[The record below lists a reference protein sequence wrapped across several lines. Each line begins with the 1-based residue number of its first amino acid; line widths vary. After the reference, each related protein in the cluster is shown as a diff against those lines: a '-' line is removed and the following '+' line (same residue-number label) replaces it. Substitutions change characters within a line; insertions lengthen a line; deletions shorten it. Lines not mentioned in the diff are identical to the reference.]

1 MRVRVIT
8 GAVLLALLVPVL
20 YFSDTPV
27 YPAAWALLALVGCF
41 EFLKTTGVV
50 LDFAVSIPGF
60 VLCGGMP
67 LAVYFWRDEE
77 WLLFLLLASLLVYL
91 LYLFTVAVL
100 RRMRMHFD
108 TVCISFVGV
117 MYIAFGFTALV
128 LLRWEPYGNYLFGLV
143 FVGAWIT
150 DTFAYFCGRLFGRHK
165 LIVEISPKKTVEGSI
180 GGTLFCVGAFLL
192 YGLIL
197 QVAFDLSP
205 RYVMLGVAGLL
216 AAFISQ
222 IGDLIASLIK
232 REHGVKDYGFIFP
245 GHGGVLDRF
254 DSILAI
260 APLLWILLGLGETW
274 WFTV

>member
-1 MRVRVIT
+1 MI
-8 GAVLLALLVPVL
+8 
-20 YFSDTPV
+20 F
-27 YPAAWALLALVGCF
+27 
-41 EFLKTTGVV
+41 
-50 LDFAVSIPGF
+50 
-60 VLCGGMP
+60 
-67 LAVYFWRDEE
+67 
-77 WLLFLLLASLLVYL
+77 
-91 LYLFTVAVL
+91 
-100 RRMRMHFD
+100 
-108 TVCISFVGV
+108 
-117 MYIAFGFTALV
+117 
-128 LLRWEPYGNYLFGLV
+128 YGNFVIFGDFTRIISGLY
-143 FVGAWIT
+143 GAP